1 MSFLEHTEGQ
11 QVSLEIGKANLV
23 VLAEDYTS
31 QDEYHHYYLSS
42 RPVVSHMVVGLCHN
56 PVPYATDLDNA
67 KVERG
72 RRIFGYILWGGLHAL
87 LSSFH
92 LTEKITTLL
101 MNALR

>member
-11 QVSLEIGKANLV
+11 QVSLKIGKANLV

-31 QDEYHHYYLSS
+31 QDDYHHYYLSS
-42 RPVVSHMVVGLCHN
+42 RPVASYIVVGLCDN

-67 KVERG
+67 KVEGG
-72 RRIFGYILWGGLHAL
+72 RRIFGCTLWGELHAL

-92 LTEKITTLL
+92 LTKKITTLL
-101 MNALR
+101 MNAIR